1 MDGDQHGTGY
11 DPVADDQRPERAAEQ
26 AVEQPEYDP
35 VQAVEQAVAG
45 TSDIETLPVAGHVA
59 RFEAVHGALSDALNS
74 IDEV

>member
-11 DPVADDQRPERAAEQ
+11 EPVADDQGPERAT
-26 AVEQPEYDP
+26 EQPEYDP
-35 VQAVEQAVAG
+35 VQAVEQSVAG
-45 TSDIETLPVAGHVA
+45 TSDIETLPVVGHVA